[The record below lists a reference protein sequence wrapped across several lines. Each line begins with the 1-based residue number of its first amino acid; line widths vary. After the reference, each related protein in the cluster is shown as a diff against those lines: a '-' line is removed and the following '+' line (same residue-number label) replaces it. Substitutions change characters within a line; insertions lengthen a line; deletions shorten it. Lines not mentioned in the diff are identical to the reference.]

1 MAPDS
6 LDGLLNIVRQF
17 GLDQSTYVAR
27 HSFHLNCRARRD
39 NFLFI
44 PILNEFR
51 NIVFQLLFS
60 PNLSNNDSAVVFIWA
75 VRFDMHT

>member
-27 HSFHLNCRARRD
+27 HSFHLNCRARHD